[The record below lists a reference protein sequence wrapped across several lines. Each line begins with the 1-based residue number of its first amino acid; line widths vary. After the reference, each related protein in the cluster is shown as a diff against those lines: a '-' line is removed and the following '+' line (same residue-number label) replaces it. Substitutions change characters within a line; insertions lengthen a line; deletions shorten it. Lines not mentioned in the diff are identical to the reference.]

1 MTWVF
6 ALRGYAARLREF
18 QGGIPGWSGHSLR
31 FALIDLSRLFHAPS
45 RPEPPS
51 IVAARSK
58 MAMRLSWMTAVLGL
72 GLFVV
77 DRLTGVP
84 TTADSMMTLVLA
96 VMGAL
101 SWVLLK
107 FRHYN
112 SVAWLLVVFLFGMAA
127 ASTWFF
133 GSVRTVNIV
142 LILIGQVASG
152 IYLSRRDLVWTTVA
166 AISLLGVLTWADAAG
181 MLAGQPRFVVGWRTW
196 MTQGASLLGVAAM
209 MYLNRTQM
217 HMAQALHLR
226 EAMQRLKTQLDRD
239 IGQDRFA
246 RLFQSS
252 PTPIFVQSARTGVIL
267 DVNRSFERTLGYA
280 RKDVLNRREGFLW
293 LQDED
298 HQRFVR
304 DRRATRRTGWHPITA
319 LSRDGRPLALQIS
332 CERDDDLDDGM
343 VITAMR
349 MPGSMASALPTVH
362 APLEG
367 RPDA

>member
-1 MTWVF
+1 MDI
-6 ALRGYAARLREF
+6 ARV
-18 QGGIPGWSGHSLR
+18 
-31 FALIDLSRLFHAPS
+31 ALIDLSRFSPAPS
-45 RPEPPS
+45 WPESPS

-58 MAMRLSWMTAVLGL
+58 MAMRVSGMTAALGL
-72 GLFVV
+72 GLFAV
-77 DRLTGVP
+77 DRFTGVP
-84 TTADSMMTLVLA
+84 ATADSMMTLVLA

-101 SWVLLK
+101 SWVLL
-107 FRHYN
+107 RVGRYN

-142 LILIGQVASG
+142 LILMGQVASG
-152 IYLSRRDLVWTTVA
+152 IFLSRRGLIWTTVA
-166 AISLLGVLTWADAAG
+166 AIALLGVLTWADAAG
-181 MLAGQPRFVVGWRTW
+181 ILAGQPRFAVGWRTW
-196 MTQGASLLGVAAM
+196 MTQSASLLGVAAM

-226 EAMQRLKTQLDRD
+226 EARQRLKTQLDRD
-239 IGQDRFA
+239 LGQDRFA

-252 PTPIFVQSARTGVIL
+252 PTPIFVQSARTGAIL
-267 DVNRSFERTLGYA
+267 DVNQAFERTLGYT

-319 LSRDGRPLALQIS
+319 LSRDGRPLVLQIS
-332 CERDDDLDDGM
+332 CERDDDPNDGLL
-343 VITAMR
+343 ITAMR
-349 MPGSMASALPTVH
+349 VPGSLTGVLPTVY
-362 APLEG
+362 APLEDLSG
-367 RPDA
+367 A

>member
-1 MTWVF
+1 M
-6 ALRGYAARLREF
+6 
-18 QGGIPGWSGHSLR
+18 
-31 FALIDLSRLFHAPS
+31 IDLSRFSHAPS
-45 RPEPPS
+45 WPEPPS

-72 GLFVV
+72 GLFSV

-84 TTADSMMTLVLA
+84 ATADSMMTLVLA

-133 GSVRTVNIV
+133 GSVRTVNIA
-142 LILIGQVASG
+142 LILMGQVASG
-152 IYLSRRDLVWTTVA
+152 IFLSRRGLIWTTVA

-196 MTQGASLLGVAAM
+196 MTQSISLLGVAAM
-209 MYLNRTQM
+209 TYLNRTQM
-217 HMAQALHLR
+217 RMAQALYLR
-226 EAMQRLKTQLDRD
+226 EAMQRLKSQLDRD
-239 IGQDRFA
+239 IGEDRFA

-267 DVNRSFERTLGYA
+267 DVNQAFERTLGYA

-332 CERDDDLDDGM
+332 CERDDDPNDGM

-349 MPGSMASALPTVH
+349 MPGSMAGALPTAY